1 MADVI
6 DLDLDPPDVEDVT
19 PAGKS
24 RARPPAPVVI
34 AKHGGEAN
42 DEFLDLASL
51 SLSEDEAT
59 PARAPTSAPP
69 LPRQPAREEESD
81 CVIVDDSGDEAAGD
95 AELLR
100 PVLGS
105 RVSPVTPH
113 YLLAVPRASAVTP
126 LPLPAFARATSR
138 SPADCGENTDAA
150 ISLAEE
156 SESDS
161 DDDDYFE
168 ELAPAEQARR
178 LAKKR
183 EDAKRKRRRSS
194 GKGAGPSAKRK
205 RVGEG
210 GEEDGRKAEEK
221 AKKKREREAEKARK
235 ASERAAKLAEKD
247 KALEDASRAS
257 VAQFLVGASGE
268 TTALRGTVEILLPK
282 EMTEGRAGKQLA
294 QRLEFVYPGQIVV
307 CDEAPMVSSVCWRC
321 RTATG
326 SGGVEKELA
335 VVVFSAESF
344 CDLIN
349 SDAVEQ
355 FAMLALHS
363 LAGKRVELVLM
374 GVEKFCRAE
383 ANRVASNVNAGD
395 RSTLVTDAL
404 VRDAC
409 MLLWLEYNM
418 TTHRVNDELEKAE
431 YLIQLTE
438 RIAKA
443 PHRKNSTFLDINLAY
458 RQSQSSVRVHSAVAD
473 ASKKLR
479 EAKANTDIGSIWT
492 RLLVAIPGVSRD
504 KAEAVRRSY
513 PTLECLLTAYSNCS
527 DDISRDS
534 LLESLEGHRRGLGP
548 VLSKRIAFVLTSPEG
563 ETQVLS
569 TSQSGES

>member
-6 DLDLDPPDVEDVT
+6 DLDLDLDPPDFEDVT
-19 PAGKS
+19 PAEKN
-24 RARPPAPVVI
+24 RAGPPAPVVV
-34 AKHGGEAN
+34 AKHEVEAN
-42 DEFLDLASL
+42 DEFLDLASQRT
-51 SLSEDEAT
+51 SEDEAT
-59 PARAPTSAPP
+59 PACAPAPP
-69 LPRQPAREEESD
+69 LARQPAREEESD

-105 RVSPVTPH
+105 RVSPATPH
-113 YLLAVPRASAVTP
+113 SGRAVPHTSTVTP

-150 ISLAEE
+150 ISLSEG

-161 DDDDYFE
+161 GDDDYFE

-178 LAKKR
+178 LAKKK
-183 EDAKRKRRRSS
+183 EDAKKKRRRSS
-194 GKGAGPSAKRK
+194 GKGAGSVAKRK

-210 GEEDGRKAEEK
+210 GEEEARNAEEK
-221 AKKKREREAEKARK
+221 ARKKEENEVEKARK
-235 ASERAAKLAEKD
+235 ASERAAKLAEKS
-247 KALEDASRAS
+247 KALENANRAS
-257 VAQFLVGASGE
+257 VAQFLVGASRE
-268 TTALRGTVEILLPK
+268 TTAVRGTVEILLPK
-282 EMTEGRAGKQLA
+282 DMTEGRVGKQLA
-294 QRLEFVYPGQIVV
+294 QRLEFLYPGQVVV

-321 RTATG
+321 RTVAE

-355 FAMLALHS
+355 FAMQALNS

-383 ANRVASNVNAGD
+383 ANRVASNVRAGD
-395 RSTLVTDAL
+395 RSALVTDAL
-404 VRDAC
+404 FRDAC
-409 MLLWLEYNM
+409 MLLWMEYNM

-443 PHRKNSTFLDINLAY
+443 PHRKTLTFLDVNLAC
-458 RQSQSSVRVHSAVAD
+458 RQSKNSVQVHSAVAD

-479 EAKANTDIGSIWT
+479 EAKASTDFGSIWT

-504 KAEAVRRSY
+504 KADAVRRSY
-513 PTLECLLTAYSNCS
+513 PTLQCLLTAYNNCS

-534 LLESLEGHRRGLGP
+534 LLEGLEVHRRGLGP
-548 VLSKRIAFVLTSPEG
+548 VLSKRIAFVLTSPES
-563 ETQVLS
+563 EAQVLS
-569 TSQSGES
+569 ASQSGES